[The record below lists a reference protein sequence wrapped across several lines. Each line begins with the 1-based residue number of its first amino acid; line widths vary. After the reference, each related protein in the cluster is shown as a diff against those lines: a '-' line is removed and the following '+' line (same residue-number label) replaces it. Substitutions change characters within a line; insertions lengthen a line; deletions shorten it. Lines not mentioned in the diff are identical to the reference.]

1 MNEVK
6 DINTVSVI
14 VPGPVWQ
21 RLVSWLAAQPY
32 QNVFQPMKDLEENI
46 WEADNDV
53 LEKIKNKEPIISGN
67 LAEGATTGVHGA
79 EEAQEIDRQVLEQL
93 DKEKEETDN
102 HVEETETEDHAELLE
117 EKKE

>member
-32 QNVFQPMKDLEENI
+32 QNVFQPMKDLEDNI

-53 LEKIKNKEPIISGN
+53 LEKIKNKEPIITGN
-67 LAEGATTGVHGA
+67 LSESATTGVHGA
-79 EEAQEIDRQVLEQL
+79 EEAQEIDKQVLEQQ
-93 DKEKEETDN
+93 DKEKDESDKPVEETDA
-102 HVEETETEDHAELLE
+102 EDHTESLE
-117 EKKE
+117 ENK